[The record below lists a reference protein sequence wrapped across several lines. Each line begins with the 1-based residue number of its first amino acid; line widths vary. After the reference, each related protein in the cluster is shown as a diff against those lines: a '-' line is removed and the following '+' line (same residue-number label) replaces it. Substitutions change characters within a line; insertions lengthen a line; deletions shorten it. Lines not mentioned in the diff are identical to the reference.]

1 MLIVSECTNR
11 GKLVMTEVEKQEESI
26 RSERNTNEEV
36 NKGFCKYSLISEIV
50 VLVGFIAS
58 YSWITA
64 YYWGTAYLAVI
75 GFHISLEFWEIIV
88 LAVFSLI
95 GLSNSLLYIFL
106 VFPKP
111 KRVIILRWISF
122 GICLVGAVLNGLLAP
137 FGIGSLF
144 ALLSPVI
151 STVSVF
157 FVKPL
162 RKIKDIRKDSTAR

>member
-1 MLIVSECTNR
+1 
-11 GKLVMTEVEKQEESI
+11 MTEDEKQEKTI
-26 RSERNTNEEV
+26 HSERNTNEKV
-36 NKGFCKYSLISEIV
+36 NKVFCKYSLISEIV
-50 VLVGFIAS
+50 VLVGFIVG

-75 GFHISLEFWEIIV
+75 GFHISLKFWEIIV

-106 VFPKP
+106 MFPKP

-137 FGIGSLF
+137 FGIGSQLALF
-144 ALLSPVI
+144 SPLI
-151 STVSVF
+151 STASVF

-162 RKIKDIRKDSTAR
+162 RKRKGIRKDSTAQ